1 MTGKDTNEAQ
11 EPAPAGG
18 AGVPL
23 AQAIG
28 ARNLIVIIVAM
39 PLVFLAAVAAVIML
53 AGPPKERKARTASVA
68 ASPQDATAP
77 LLLPEGGRIVA
88 MTLDGDRL
96 AVNVD
101 APGGGRIVVYDLRT
115 GAVERII
122 PVRSE

>member
-28 ARNLIVIIVAM
+28 ARNLIVIIIAM
-39 PLVFLAAVAAVIML
+39 PLVFLAAVAAVIL
-53 AGPPKERKARTASVA
+53 IAGPPKGRTAKPAPASA
-68 ASPQDATAP
+68 AVMPADAPAP

-88 MTLDGDRL
+88 LTLDGDRL
-96 AVNVD
+96 AVNVE
-101 APGGGRIVVYDLRT
+101 APSGGQIIVYDLRA
-115 GAVERII
+115 GAVERIV
-122 PVRSE
+122 PV